1 MPSDD
6 EMLEEDSQECVE
18 TSVERLTRDLITA
31 QGVILEVESR
41 GERQVCDLQNALKKV
56 VRFPLLII
64 T

>member
-41 GERQVCDLQNALKKV
+41 GERQVGDLQNALKKV